1 MVRRCRSVDGS
12 VMEPAIEPRTKS
24 HLAEPVYFAGSTLAF
39 LAQSSQQT
47 TSSLPPTFTL
57 MPASVGRHAVAE
69 VLAKRARAPLA
80 RCCFRRNTLRPR
92 ACPGR
97 PGKCSRA
104 RSPTGS
110 GRARGIPAAARRSS
124 TLVHRNF
131 LALRNQNANC
141 RWHGGKMRT
150 ILRRAVHW
158 HANRLNSRSAELSRA
173 GPPISLSVRPHST
186 QNRGTGA

>member
-1 MVRRCRSVDGS
+1 MDGS

-57 MPASVGRHAVAE
+57 MPASVGRHAAAE
-69 VLAKRARAPLA
+69 VLAKRARAPQRDA
-80 RCCFRRNTLRPR
+80 VFV
-92 ACPGR
+92 
-97 PGKCSRA
+97 
-104 RSPTGS
+104 
-110 GRARGIPAAARRSS
+110 GILFGLGAAGAGPADVIAHAHQR
-124 TLVHRNF
+124 TLVEHAEFQRQLGGRRHQSIVSF
-131 LALRNQNANC
+131 WHCGIKTVNC
-141 RWHGGKMRT
+141 RWDRGKMRP
-150 ILRRAVHW
+150 ILGTAVHW